1 MRRGS
6 PSCRNYQ
13 MLSNRM
19 KGAGTTHYL
28 CLSLLFFL
36 LASIC
41 GRQAD
46 ALAGAVAHSGTE
58 VAPLPSAQRSTQSSS
73 HTSATWEGLIK
84 LDVVVTDKAGKPI
97 YNLKP
102 TDFTLLD
109 NGKPNKILSF
119 QSFDGISAKPN
130 PPVEVILLIDTLQM
144 PASLISLER
153 NSVEAF
159 LRKNG
164 GNLAQPVS
172 IFSLLET
179 GLWLSAKASTDGN
192 SLASQIA
199 HNNEVGLIRRFRGS
213 LRGDIPASL
222 DLTDPPVLE
231 ALEALGEIATAE
243 RRKPG
248 RKLLLWVGPG
258 WGRGSGE
265 YAEGTVSRK
274 DTFYTI
280 RWFSTLLR
288 ESRIA
293 LYSFAVGETD
303 PRSQFYMDY
312 LRGVQSARE
321 ASFMNLY
328 RKVLAVQSGGR
339 ALEGSDDVVPQIENC
354 VQEASAFY
362 TLSFD
367 PSPANHPDEFH
378 DLKVQVDKPGLNART
393 NTGYYDQPYYSDQ
406 PNLSTKPVTVE
417 QLEQVLAADHGDR
430 DADVAQQLSG
440 LELTERL
447 DGARLV
453 SWAAALRGKGSRQAL
468 TALADASAFL
478 DPPRSEISADAPPDA
493 TAQQRMISLAAEYL
507 NKTIPKLPNFVATR
521 TTIRFQESA
530 QFNEGST
537 TVHYEPLRVAD
548 SFKET
553 VLYRD
558 GSEVADSGAAQ
569 RRKQKAKDPSLITYG
584 TFGPAL
590 GFARDAIA
598 VPSDLT
604 WGRWER
610 GANGPRAIFR
620 YRIPA
625 EKSLYQVWGCCL
637 PDGDGTGGFQ
647 RLAGY
652 HGEIAIDPTSGAILR
667 LEAEADLKG
676 FTPVVRSDIV
686 VEYGPVVIGGKPYV
700 CPVRS
705 VSLMRMRS
713 VANPMEWDEGFRTY
727 GPYVTMLNDITYEN
741 YHLFRAESHLLT
753 GFDRVQDE
761 NRPDSGTGHPPP
773 AIPPAPQ

>member
-1 MRRGS
+1 MRRGC
-6 PSCRNYQ
+6 PSYCNYQ
-13 MLSNRM
+13 TPPKKM
-19 KGAGTTHYL
+19 KGACTTHYL
-28 CLSLLFFL
+28 CLPLFFYI

-41 GRQAD
+41 GLQTD
-46 ALAGAVAHSGTE
+46 ALAGAVAQSGTG
-58 VAPLPSAQRSTQSSS
+58 AASQPSAERPTQSSS
-73 HTSATWEGLIK
+73 HTSAMNEGLIK
-84 LDVVVTDKAGKPI
+84 LDVVITDKSGKPVD
-97 YNLKP
+97 NLKP
-102 TDFTLLD
+102 QDFALLD
-109 NGKPNKILSF
+109 NGKPSKILSF
-119 QSFDGISAKPN
+119 QSFDGISAKPD

-144 PASLISLER
+144 PANLISLER

-192 SLASQIA
+192 YLASRVA
-199 HNNEVGLIRRFRGS
+199 HNSEVVLIRRFRGS
-213 LRGDIPASL
+213 LRGDVPASL
-222 DLTDPPVLE
+222 DLTDPPALE

-265 YAEGTVSRK
+265 YAEGTVSGK

-293 LYSFAVGETD
+293 LYSFSVGETD
-303 PRSQFYMDY
+303 PRSQFYLDY
-312 LRGVQSARE
+312 LRGVQSSRE

-339 ALEGSDDVVPQIENC
+339 ALEGSDDLIPLIENC

-367 PSPANHPDEFH
+367 PSPADHPDEFH
-378 DLKVQVDKPGLNART
+378 DIKVQIDKPGLNART

-406 PNLSTKPVTVE
+406 PNLATRPVTVQ
-417 QLEQVLAADHGDR
+417 QLRQVLTADHGDR
-430 DADVAQQLSG
+430 DGDVAQQLSG

-447 DGARLV
+447 DGAKLV
-453 SWAAALRGKGSRQAL
+453 SWTAALRGKRSRQAL
-468 TALADASAFL
+468 IALADASAFL

-493 TAQQRMISLAAEYL
+493 IAQRHMISLAADYL

-521 TTIRFQESA
+521 TTVRYEESA

-537 TVHYEPLRVAD
+537 TVHFEPLRVAD
-548 SFKET
+548 NFKET

-558 GSEVADSGAAQ
+558 GNEVAGAAQ
-569 RRKQKAKDPSLITYG
+569 RRKQKEPSLITYG

-598 VPSDLT
+598 VPGDLT
-604 WGRWER
+604 WSRWER

-625 EKSLYQVWGCCL
+625 EKSLYRVWGCCL

-652 HGEIAIDPTSGAILR
+652 QGEIAIDPTSGAILR

-686 VEYGPVVIGGKPYV
+686 VEYGPVVIGGKSYV

-727 GPYVTMLNDITYEN
+727 GPYVTMLNDITYED

-761 NRPDSGTGHPPP
+761 NHPDSGSGPPP
-773 AIPPAPQ
+773 TTIPPAPQ